1 MVFSRP
7 AACGSAPLNSRA
19 AVTESRIVGGQAAS
33 AGQWPWQVMLQIPVS
48 GGMSLCGGSLINNQ
62 WVLSAAHCFSSTNT
76 TNVVVYLG
84 RINTQGSNPNQVS
97 RSVSRII
104 VNPNYSS
111 KTQNNDLSLLKLASP
126 VTFNDYISP
135 VCLAAQGSNIP
146 ADTSAWV
153 TGFGTLSSGGSL
165 AQTLQEVNVPI
176 VSNTQCN
183 SAYGGITN
191 QMICAGLTIGGKDS
205 CQGDSGGPLVVK
217 NRTRWVQ
224 AGVVSFGNGCAK
236 PNFPGVYARVSEFDL
251 YSENNINIF
260 FLTCD
265 PNEVKMKFVCLF
277 LNFFTF

>member
-1 MVFSRP
+1 VQPHMVFSRP

-62 WVLSAAHCFSSTNT
+62 WVLSA
-76 TNVVVYLG
+76 
-84 RINTQGSNPNQVS
+84 GSNPNQVS

-153 TGFGTLSSGGSL
+153 TGFGTLSSGGQSP
-165 AQTLQEVNVPI
+165 LQEVNVPI

-236 PNFPGVYARVSEFDL
+236 PNFPGVYARVSETL
-251 YSENNINIF
+251 VLKQSNS
-260 FLTCD
+260 TVHPSVCSTK
-265 PNEVKMKFVCLF
+265 PNPRTRG
-277 LNFFTF
+277 TFGSMVGKKSKI